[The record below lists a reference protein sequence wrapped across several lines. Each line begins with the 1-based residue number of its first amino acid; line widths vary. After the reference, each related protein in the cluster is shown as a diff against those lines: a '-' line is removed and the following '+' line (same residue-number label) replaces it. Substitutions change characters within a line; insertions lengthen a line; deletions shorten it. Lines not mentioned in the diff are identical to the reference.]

1 MVLPKVKNSFQ
12 CRTEILL
19 PDHMFHSL
27 ATMKT
32 MLTTFQYVLLSSG
45 GRTIKAGGDFE
56 EKEPEANLKEGNGKR
71 TGTGNETRI

>member
-1 MVLPKVKNSFQ
+1 MVLPKVKNSFA

-19 PDHMFHSL
+19 PDHMFRSL
-27 ATMKT
+27 VTMKT